1 MITER
6 FHVALK
12 SQKQAS
18 TLCEKMM
25 SIKQQ
30 DPKTCFQR
38 LQDEADCLLVDCRA
52 PMEWD
57 LTGLA
62 DLSSCNKKALLVA
75 WTDNDNQ
82 RNADFESS
90 IRAFADN
97 DTPIIVM
104 CRIGGRSHAACELL
118 AAHGFTNLTNMTE
131 GFEGRADEHGHRNSF
146 EGWRARGLPWFQS

>member
-1 MITER
+1 
-6 FHVALK
+6 
-12 SQKQAS
+12 
-18 TLCEKMM
+18 M

-30 DPKTCFQR
+30 DPTTCFTR
-38 LQDEADCLLVDCRA
+38 LQEEADCLLVDCRA

-82 RNADFESS
+82 RNAEFEAS
-90 IRAFADN
+90 IRAFADQ
-97 DTPIIVM
+97 DTPIIIM

-118 AAHGFTNLTNMTE
+118 AANGFTNLTNMTE
-131 GFEGRADEHGHRNSF
+131 GFEGRADEQGHRNSF

>member
-1 MITER
+1 
-6 FHVALK
+6 
-12 SQKQAS
+12 
-18 TLCEKMM
+18 M

-30 DPKTCFQR
+30 DPTTCFTR
-38 LQDEADCLLVDCRA
+38 LQEEADCLLVDCRA

-82 RNADFESS
+82 RNAEFEAS
-90 IRAFADN
+90 IRAFADQ
-97 DTPIIVM
+97 DTPIIIM

-118 AAHGFTNLTNMTE
+118 AANGFTDLTNMTE
-131 GFEGRADEHGHRNSF
+131 GFEGRADEQGHRNSF

>member
-1 MITER
+1 
-6 FHVALK
+6 
-12 SQKQAS
+12 
-18 TLCEKMM
+18 M

-30 DPKTCFQR
+30 DPTICFTR
-38 LQDEADCLLVDCRA
+38 LQEEADCLLVDCRA

-82 RNADFESS
+82 RNAEFEAS
-90 IRAFADN
+90 IRAFADQ
-97 DTPIIVM
+97 DTPIIIM

-118 AAHGFTNLTNMTE
+118 AANGFTDLTNMTE
-131 GFEGRADEHGHRNSF
+131 GFEGRADEQGHRNSF